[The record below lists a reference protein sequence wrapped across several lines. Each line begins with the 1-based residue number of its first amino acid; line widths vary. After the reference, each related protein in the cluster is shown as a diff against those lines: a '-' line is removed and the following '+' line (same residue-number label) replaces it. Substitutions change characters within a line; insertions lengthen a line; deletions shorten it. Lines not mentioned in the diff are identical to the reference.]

1 MNDDM
6 QRQLVQDLVIESL
19 EGLDSFDAE
28 MLALEEK
35 EGNPQDHLRLA
46 FRMIHTVK
54 GSSGCLGFES
64 IEKVAHAGENLLS
77 LLRDEVITV
86 DHAVISG
93 LLQCSD
99 ALREMMHGLEAG
111 SSPDASRHADLIQLL
126 DGLQKAGLSEAEQG
140 FGFFEGSPG
149 APLPVVSEDSAQV
162 GWGLFEEEPASA
174 PVPTPPE
181 EVLVEELVSRA
192 ELPAA
197 SQGPR
202 ASESAIRVE
211 VAQIDRL
218 MNLVGELVLARNQI
232 LQLAGDKAD
241 PALIGPIQRVNLITT
256 ELQASVMK
264 TRMQTVQTVW
274 SKFPRLVRDLSQE
287 LGKKVVLTMEGQET
301 ELDRTVIEAIK
312 DPLTHI
318 VRNSI
323 DHGLEDPAGRRAAR
337 KNETGSLCLRAFHE
351 GGQVVLQIS
360 DDGGGIDPARI
371 SKKAIERGLITK
383 EDVARMSER
392 EILNLIFLAGFSTAE
407 KVTNVSGRGVGMDV
421 VRSNVEKIGGTVEL
435 TSIVGAGTT
444 MQIRIP
450 LTLAIVPALLVSC
463 GGARF
468 AIPQASLLELVRL
481 DPTNPARSIEWVDQA
496 PVLRLRGKLLA
507 LLDLGPVLG
516 LGNQPISE
524 EGFVVVV
531 EASGRKFGVVVDA
544 VLDSEEIVV
553 KPLHMVL
560 KALGVFAGA
569 TILGD
574 GQVALILDIAGL
586 ARRGG
591 LNSENK
597 TPDSDKVDQ
606 KTLVADGSEHLRLLM
621 ARVAQNR
628 VAFPLEEVT
637 RIEEIPSS
645 SIERSGPREVLQ
657 YRGRIMP
664 LVRIGDCIG
673 EPRHSDA
680 VDDLL
685 RVVVCQMRGTQTGL
699 VIDSIEDIFEERVL
713 VERFG
718 NERCIAGTLVAGG
731 LVADLLDLER
741 IADFAGMLRK
751 N

>member
-6 QRQLVQDLVIESL
+6 QKQLIQDLVIESL

-35 EGNPQDHLRLA
+35 EGNTQEHLRLA

-111 SSPDASRHADLIQLL
+111 SSPDANRHADLIQLL
-126 DGLQKAGLSEAEQG
+126 DGLQKAGMSQAEQG
-140 FGFFEGSPG
+140 FGFFDGAPG
-149 APLPVVSEDSAQV
+149 APMPAAAAGLAQT
-162 GWGLFEEEPASA
+162 GWGLFEDEPAPA
-174 PVPTPPE
+174 PIVPE
-181 EVLVEELVSRA
+181 EVLIEEVALKSDVPS
-192 ELPAA
+192 A

-241 PALIGPIQRVNLITT
+241 PALLGPIQRVNLITT

-323 DHGLEDPAGRRAAR
+323 DHGLEDPAGRRDSR
-337 KNETGSLCLRAFHE
+337 KNETGTLCLRAFHE

-360 DDGGGIDPARI
+360 DDGRGIDPVRI

-383 EDVARMSER
+383 EDAARLSER

-463 GGARF
+463 CGARF

-507 LLDLGPVLG
+507 LLDLGPALG
-516 LGNQPISE
+516 LSSQPIAE
-524 EGFVVVV
+524 EAFVVVV

-553 KPLHMVL
+553 KPLHIVL

-574 GQVALILDIAGL
+574 GQVALILDISGL

-591 LNSENK
+591 LNAENK
-597 TPDSDKVDQ
+597 TLDQDRVDQ
-606 KTLVADGSEHLRLLM
+606 NLLVPDGSEHLRLLM

-637 RIEEIPSS
+637 RIEEIPAS

-664 LVRIGDCIG
+664 LVRIGDCLG
-673 EPRHSDA
+673 EPRLA
-680 VDDLL
+680 AAADDLL

-699 VIDSIEDIFEERVL
+699 IIDSIEDIFEERVL

-718 NERCIAGTLVAGG
+718 NERCIAGSLVAGG

-741 IADFAGMLRK
+741 IADFAGMVRK